1 MFFTFDLSFLRFSI
15 SLLCETSYITPS
27 SREKPL
33 FRTFAHIRQHHF
45 SKYWGDGYMGRPPPQ
60 ILGDRP
66 PSPPRSPPMHA
77 GKNNAHVCMH
87 VYIYIM
93 RVYACDYI
101 HSYMCMMCKYVIIV

>member
-45 SKYWGDGYMGRPPPQ
+45 SKYWGDGYMGRPH
-60 ILGDRP
+60 LKFWGDR
-66 PSPPRSPPMHA
+66 PPRSPPMHA
-77 GKNNAHVCMH
+77 GKNNAHVLCMYT
-87 VYIYIM
+87 YILCVFMHMITF
-93 RVYACDYI
+93 I
-101 HSYMCMMCKYVIIV
+101 HTCV